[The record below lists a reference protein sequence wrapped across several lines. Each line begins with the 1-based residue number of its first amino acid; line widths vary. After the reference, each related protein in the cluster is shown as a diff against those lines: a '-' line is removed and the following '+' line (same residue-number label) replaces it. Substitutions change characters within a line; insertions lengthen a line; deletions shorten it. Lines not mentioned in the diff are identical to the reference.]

1 MKKNQ
6 SSNNNDKSNL
16 SSARSE
22 SSKKTSVS
30 DDVVNILELKYETE
44 TSFEYLKD
52 NTGEFLNNFS
62 NVFASDL
69 KEFFNYIVSEEENNI
84 DYNLLSK
91 QILISS
97 GNIFS
102 FFDKYNDLYNFW
114 FNLLFN
120 SINLNNIKLQ
130 QIKFFKRF
138 DEWI

>member
-1 MKKNQ
+1 M
-6 SSNNNDKSNL
+6 
-16 SSARSE
+16 
-22 SSKKTSVS
+22 
-30 DDVVNILELKYETE
+30 
-44 TSFEYLKD
+44 
-52 NTGEFLNNFS
+52 
-62 NVFASDL
+62 
-69 KEFFNYIVSEEENNI
+69 SEEENNI

-120 SINLNNIKLQ
+120 STNLNNIKLQ
-130 QIKFFKRF
+130 QIKFLKRF